1 MKKLQEQ
8 NPDSLKVVKMEVD
21 ANKDI
26 VEQYEVC
33 DCAIHRIFHA
43 GLVGPYGTCEQIFLV
58 FYISTP

>member
-43 GLVGPYGTCEQIFLV
+43 GLVGPYGT
-58 FYISTP
+58 